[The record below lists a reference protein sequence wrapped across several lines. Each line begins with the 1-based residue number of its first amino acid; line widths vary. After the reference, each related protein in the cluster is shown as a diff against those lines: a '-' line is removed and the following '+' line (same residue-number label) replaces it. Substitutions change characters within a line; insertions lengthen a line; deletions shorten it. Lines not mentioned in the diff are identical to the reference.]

1 MGPRHVTAESV
12 SDAMRM
18 FSAPELLHGKN
29 KWYCPRCRG
38 HVDAVKRI
46 GIWKLPP
53 LLIIHLKRFSYDK
66 CVTGLGLS
74 MLHDILLLFSVRKQT
89 TADRPRNVTVN
100 TAH

>member
-1 MGPRHVTAESV
+1 
-12 SDAMRM
+12 MRM

-66 CVTGLGLS
+66 CVTGLGLPI
-74 MLHDILLLFSVRKQT
+74 LHDSFLFSLHL
-89 TADRPRNVTVN
+89 TAVN
-100 TAH
+100 GRWTSECYRQHS